1 MELRS
6 TLRRAARGMRE
17 EAGLHAVAISSL
29 TIAFMCLG
37 LALLLL
43 SNLDSL
49 ASSWERAGRVT
60 VFLRDGARPDDVAQ
74 LVLALEGVSGVAQ
87 VDHVTS
93 AEAREQFVRDAQIG
107 SALEGLPIDAFPA
120 SIEVSLAGG
129 SAGVSSQQIAERIA
143 RFAIVEDV
151 ETYRSWFSQLEM
163 LVSAGRLV
171 AFGLAVLVLL
181 CVVFVVGNTIR
192 LAVAGRREEIEVM
205 KLCGASDAFVRGPF
219 VVEGMVQGFVGAT
232 LAVLMLLVAFV
243 LLRTHIDSSVASLA
257 GVRTVFL
264 PPAAALSVIAAGGI
278 VGAMGSLVSLRRYL
292 AV

>member
-49 ASSWERAGRVT
+49 ATSWERAGRVT
-60 VFLRDGARPDDVAQ
+60 VFLRDGARGEDVQQ
-74 LVLALEGVSGVAQ
+74 LVLALEGVSGVSH
-87 VDHVTS
+87 VEHVTS
-93 AEAREQFVRDAQIG
+93 AQAREQFVRDAQIG
-107 SALEGLPIDAFPA
+107 SALDGLPTDAFPA

-129 SAGVSSQQIAERIA
+129 AEGVGSQQIADRVA

-151 ETYRSWFSQLEM
+151 ETYRSWFSQLQM

-181 CVVFVVGNTIR
+181 CVIFVVGNTIR

-205 KLCGASDAFVRGPF
+205 KLCGASDSFVRGPF
-219 VVEGMVQGFVGAT
+219 VIEGMIQGFVGAT

-264 PPAAALSVIAAGGI
+264 PPTAALAVILAGGV